1 MPEPSSALKTDHY
14 ELTMLAA
21 ARRDGVADR
30 RAVFEVFA
38 RRLPAGRRYGVVA
51 GLGRLLDE
59 LERFRF
65 GDEELAFLERAGFLD
80 DGTLE
85 HLAGYRFG
93 GEILAYREGELYF
106 PGSPV
111 LAVEATFGE
120 AVLLETLVL
129 SVLNHDSAVASAAA
143 RMVDVAAGR
152 TLIEMGSRRAHEE
165 AAVAAARVAHLMGFD
180 ATSNLEA
187 GRRYGVPTAGTAAH
201 AFTLAHPDER
211 SAFASQ
217 LDALGLGT
225 TRLVATAAEP
235 AATRTGVA
243 RPRARGAA
251 GPGAIRL
258 DSGDLAEHARAA
270 RALLDELGATGTRI
284 VVSSDLDEYLI
295 EDLIDRDAPVDA
307 FGVGTKLVT
316 GSGAPTAGFVYK
328 LVAIADDDDPDSP
341 LRSVAKRSTAKITHG
356 GRKRAWRL
364 LDDEGLACGEVV
376 EVVDV
381 PFRHHEEASSPDRR
395 DLQVLVVA
403 GGERRHRP
411 EPEEIRAHHR
421 RALDELPTRHRQIL
435 AGDPAWTVRH
445 ERTTD
450 DRPTTQTQEEPR

>member
-38 RRLPAGRRYGVVA
+38 RRLPVGRRYGVVG

-59 LERFRF
+59 IERFRF
-65 GDEELAFLERAGFLD
+65 DDGELAFLERAGFLD
-80 DGTLE
+80 DATLE
-85 HLAGYRFG
+85 HLARYRFRG
-93 GEILAYREGELYF
+93 DLLAYREGELYF

-111 LAVEATFGE
+111 LAVEASFGD

-152 TLIEMGSRRAHEE
+152 TLIEMGSRRTHEE

-187 GRRYGVPTAGTAAH
+187 GRRHGVPTAGTAAH

-217 LDALGLGT
+217 LDALGVGT
-225 TRLVATAAEP
+225 TLLVDTFDEAE
-235 AATRTGVA
+235 AIRAGVA
-243 RPRARGAA
+243 LARERGAA

-258 DSGDLAEHARAA
+258 DSGDLADESRAA

-316 GSGAPTAGFVYK
+316 GSGHPTAGFVYK

-341 LRSVAKRSTAKITHG
+341 LRPVAKRSTAKASHG

-364 LDDEGLACGEVV
+364 LDDEGTAHGEHV
-376 EVVDV
+376 EVIDI
-381 PFRHHEEASSPDRR
+381 PFRQHQVPPRSDRR
-395 DLQVLVVA
+395 DLQVLAIAA
-403 GGERRHRP
+403 GDRCHRP
-411 EPEEIRAHHR
+411 SAEEVRAHHR
-421 RALDELPTRHRQIL
+421 AALEELPARHRQIN
-435 AGDPAWTVRH
+435 AGDPAWTVH
-445 ERTTD
+445 HAPAD
-450 DRPTTQTQEEPR
+450 PPTTPAQEEPR